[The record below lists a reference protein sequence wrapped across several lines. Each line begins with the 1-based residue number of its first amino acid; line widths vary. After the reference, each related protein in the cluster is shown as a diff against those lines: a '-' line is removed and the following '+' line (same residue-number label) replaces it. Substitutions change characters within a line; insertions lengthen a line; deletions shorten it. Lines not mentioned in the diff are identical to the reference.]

1 MSWAQAK
8 ASHDNPNWSAD
19 RPQSWACLFL
29 FLYSFPKLPITS
41 FMPIRIL
48 PFQLKTYLLCKS
60 FPNALDRNR
69 SFLFLNFHRPVS
81 LSNTDCT
88 FCYAFFASPQET
100 LSSQRTGTTCYRA
113 PCFSWYLECLTHI
126 RWLIERKKEHVA
138 KSLNRNQG
146 AL

>member
-88 FCYAFFASPQET
+88 FCYAFFASPQGDFK
-100 LSSQRTGTTCYRA
+100 LSEDRDHMLQSSVFFMVPGMSYPHQM
-113 PCFSWYLECLTHI
+113 
-126 RWLIERKKEHVA
+126 V
-138 KSLNRNQG
+138 N
-146 AL
+146 